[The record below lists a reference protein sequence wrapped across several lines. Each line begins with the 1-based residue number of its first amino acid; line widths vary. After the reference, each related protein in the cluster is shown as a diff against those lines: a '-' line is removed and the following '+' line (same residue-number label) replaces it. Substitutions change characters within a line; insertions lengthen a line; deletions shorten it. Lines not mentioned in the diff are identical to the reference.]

1 MKARANERNASLLVI
16 VQRVQPSFK
25 PKGLNERET
34 ALKISE
40 KGTLAVP
47 FSDIFAFS
55 FDVIFTLY
63 CLAVEDH
70 IGKGAYPVTKEYATC
85 RAVNYKVLV
94 DVTVTED
101 EAVDIGVSL
110 DVLACKE
117 RTVLVV
123 NALERSIAL
132 DLMLLH
138 AVTRPGVS
146 HPQAPSGVYHREHPL
161 QETVVEYRTQDAEAL
176 LGREL
181 VTMGKEELLIMEF
194 NKTGFAVDN
203 HTAFLL
209 EVVKTPHVVVAGE
222 EVYLHSPVGQLGH
235 LAKETCKAL
244 GHGIP
249 VLVPEI
255 EHIAK
260 HIHRCGLVLYLV
272 EERHKTALVRT
283 WVFNGP

>member
-1 MKARANERNASLLVI
+1 MSRTSIPFVLYCMQDRLQVL
-16 VQRVQPSFK
+16 
-25 PKGLNERET
+25 
-34 ALKISE
+34 AL
-40 KGTLAVP
+40 A
-47 FSDIFAFS
+47 
-55 FDVIFTLY
+55 FDVIFTFY

-70 IGKGAYPVTKEYATC
+70 IGKGAYPVTKENATC

-101 EAVDIGVSL
+101 EAVDIGVGL
-110 DVLACKE
+110 EILACIYSA
-117 RTVLVV
+117 VLVV
-123 NALERSIAL
+123 NTLERCITL

-161 QETVVEYRTQDAEAL
+161 QETVVEYRAQDAEAL

-222 EVYLHSPVGQLGH
+222 EVYLHSPVGKLGH

-260 HIHRCGLVLYLV
+260 HIHR
-272 EERHKTALVRT
+272 
-283 WVFNGP
+283 

>member
-70 IGKGAYPVTKEYATC
+70 IGKGSNPITKEYATC

-94 DVTVTED
+94 DVTVAED
-101 EAVDIGVSL
+101 EAVDIGVGL
-110 DVLACKE
+110 EVLACIYSA
-117 RTVLVV
+117 VLVV
-123 NALERSIAL
+123 NTLERCITL

-138 AVTRPGVS
+138 TVTRPGMS
-146 HPQAPSGVYHREHPL
+146 HPQAPAGVYHREHPL
-161 QETVVEYRTQDAEAL
+161 KETVVEYRT
-176 LGREL
+176 
-181 VTMGKEELLIMEF
+181 
-194 NKTGFAVDN
+194 
-203 HTAFLL
+203 
-209 EVVKTPHVVVAGE
+209 
-222 EVYLHSPVGQLGH
+222 
-235 LAKETCKAL
+235 
-244 GHGIP
+244 
-249 VLVPEI
+249 
-255 EHIAK
+255 
-260 HIHRCGLVLYLV
+260 
-272 EERHKTALVRT
+272 
-283 WVFNGP
+283 